1 MGVKDLLAK
10 QDTGFISFHEL
21 ITRVASLDNAS
32 YQQAAL
38 WLHRL
43 LNNPQS
49 EYISPNFSGYTLLN
63 GIADLDQF
71 ETISAMH
78 CLAQAATEGEA
89 KDSYSWGETNKFSLS
104 DFKRFGFIEADIS
117 KYLSNHGLALP
128 VIMFQVKP
136 VAISQELGWRDT
148 LSLSP
153 TLTDREVICVLSG
166 VDPFQNGYLDD
177 ASSADYSRWEAVV
190 HRSIKSGD
198 LIADD
203 NAWDIHGVVTEWIIK
218 PDNLFSWCH
227 LKKITYPL
235 NTEMVYVGQGATGD
249 DGLCEALTTETKR
262 INALEAQLIELDAE
276 YQSAMNLKN
285 EEISDLKRNLLY
297 TNILR
302 EMDTDELKAIKTDNV
317 NDQEK
322 DIEISK
328 LHEELDS
335 LRGLLSKKIES
346 GLPAESTSKPRL
358 KQIRIISVLA
368 QSLFPDPLNIPDG
381 GKTKLENICVGM
393 PGGLFTRASF
403 ENAWRESLEQ
413 KLVRTE
419 KHDTYSGGG
428 M

>member
-10 QDTGFISFHEL
+10 QDSGFISFHEL
-21 ITRVASLDNAS
+21 ITRVASLDHAS

-63 GIADLDQF
+63 GITDLDQF

-117 KYLSNHGLALP
+117 KYLSNQGLALP
-128 VIMFQVKP
+128 VFMFRVQP

-153 TLTDREVICVLSG
+153 TLTDREIVCVLSG
-166 VDPFQNGYLDD
+166 IDPFQNGYLDD
-177 ASSADYSRWEAVV
+177 TSSADYSRWEAVV
-190 HRSIKSGD
+190 HRSIRSGD
-198 LIADD
+198 LVADD
-203 NAWDIHGVVTEWIIK
+203 NAWDIHGVVTEWVIK
-218 PDNLFSWCH
+218 PESLFSWCH

-235 NTEMVYVGQGATGD
+235 NTELVYVGQGVTDD
-249 DGLCEALTTETKR
+249 DGLREALAAETER
-262 INALEAQLIELDAE
+262 ASRLEVQLLTHYTEH
-276 YQSAMNLKN
+276 QSALNLKAN
-285 EEISDLKRNLLY
+285 EMADLK
-297 TNILR
+297 
-302 EMDTDELKAIKTDNV
+302 A
-317 NDQEK
+317 
-322 DIEISK
+322 
-328 LHEELDS
+328 ELDS
-335 LRGLLSKKIES
+335 LKALLSKEIES
-346 GLPAESTSKPRL
+346 GLPTESTSERRL
-358 KQIRIISVLA
+358 KQIRVIAVLA
-368 QSLFPDPLNIPDG
+368 QSIFPDPMNIPDG
-381 GKTKLENICVGM
+381 GKTKLESICIGI
-393 PGGLFTRASF
+393 PGGLFTKASF

-413 KLVRTE
+413 RLVRTE
-419 KHDTYSGGG
+419 KHDTSSGGG

>member
-10 QDTGFISFHEL
+10 QDSGFISFHEL

-49 EYISPNFSGYTLLN
+49 ECISPNFSGYTLLN
-63 GIADLDQF
+63 GITDLDQF

-117 KYLSNHGLALP
+117 KYLSNQGLALP
-128 VIMFQVKP
+128 VFMFRVQP

-153 TLTDREVICVLSG
+153 MLTDREVISVLSG
-166 VDPFQNGYLDD
+166 IDPFQNGYLDD

-190 HRSIKSGD
+190 HRSIRSGD
-198 LIADD
+198 LVANE
-203 NAWDIHGVVTEWIIK
+203 NAWDIHGAATEWVIR
-218 PDNLFSWCH
+218 PESLFSWCH

-235 NTEMVYVGQGATGD
+235 NTEAVYVGHSPTDD
-249 DGLCEALTTETKR
+249 DGLREVLTTETER
-262 INALEAQLIELDAE
+262 ISELEAQLIELDAE
-276 YQSAMNLKN
+276 HQSAMNLKAN
-285 EEISDLKRNLLY
+285 EISA
-297 TNILR
+297 
-302 EMDTDELKAIKTDNV
+302 LKA
-317 NDQEK
+317 
-322 DIEISK
+322 
-328 LHEELDS
+328 ELDN
-335 LRGLLSKKIES
+335 LKGLLFNEIES
-346 GLPAESTSKPRL
+346 GLPTESTSKPRL
-358 KQIRIISVLA
+358 KQIRVISVLA
-368 QSLFPDPLNIPDG
+368 QSLFPDPLSIPYG
-381 GKTKLENICVGM
+381 GKTKLESICVGM
-393 PGGLFTRASF
+393 SGGLFTKASF

-413 KLVRTE
+413 KLVCTE
-419 KHDTYSGGG
+419 KHDTYSSGS